1 MAKYL
6 VLVLVVLLVVW
17 FVRRGRGSQDRP
29 TRAQPPTG
37 KGRTPQHM
45 LACAHCGMHL
55 PAPEALFDPQER
67 PYCSEAHRAAG
78 PR

>member
-6 VLVLVVLLVVW
+6 LLVLVVVLVVW
-17 FVRRGRGSQDRP
+17 FVRRGRTPQDRATP
-29 TRAQPPTG
+29 AQPPA
-37 KGRTPQHM
+37 GRARAPQHM

-55 PAPEALFDPQER
+55 PASEALRDPQDR
-67 PYCSEAHRAAG
+67 PYCTEAHRDAG